1 MLTNKMKHI
10 LTILCLL
17 FVVSLAKA
25 NGSMSLAIPTSPGS
39 YLSDRFRAG
48 DLDCS
53 MAIGSG
59 INVEFGVLG
68 VINNG
73 AQQSITTTN
82 NANNLTKDVGVYGRI
97 LIPIGAPKGR
107 VDCSILYDLELTKKK
122 MEIQK
127 LENELNNLRN
137 LKFEK

>member
-1 MLTNKMKHI
+1 MKYVLT
-10 LTILCLL
+10 LCLL
-17 FVVSLAKA
+17 LASASLVRAQQA
-25 NGSMSLAIPTSPGS
+25 AMSLAIPSAPGS

-59 INVEFGVLG
+59 TNVEFGVLG
-68 VINNG
+68 VINNNT
-73 AQQSITTTN
+73 QTISTDTTGR
-82 NANNLTKDVGVYGRI
+82 TKDVGVYGRI
-97 LIPIGAPKGR
+97 IIPIGAPKGR
-107 VDCSILYDLELTKKK
+107 VDCSILYDLELQKKR

-137 LKFEK
+137 LKFENALK

>member
-1 MLTNKMKHI
+1 MKY
-10 LTILCLL
+10 LLATICLL
-17 FVVSLAKA
+17 LVMPSAKA
-25 NGSMSLAIPTSPGS
+25 NGSMSLAIPSAPGS
-39 YLSDRFRAG
+39 YLSDRFRSG

-59 INVEFGVLG
+59 VNVEFGVLG

-73 AQQSITTTN
+73 IQSITT
-82 NANNLTKDVGVYGRI
+82 NANSQTKDIGVYGRI
-97 LIPIGAPKGR
+97 VIPIGAPKGR
-107 VDCSILYDLELTKKK
+107 VDCSILYDLELAKKK

-127 LENELNNLRN
+127 LENEINNLRN